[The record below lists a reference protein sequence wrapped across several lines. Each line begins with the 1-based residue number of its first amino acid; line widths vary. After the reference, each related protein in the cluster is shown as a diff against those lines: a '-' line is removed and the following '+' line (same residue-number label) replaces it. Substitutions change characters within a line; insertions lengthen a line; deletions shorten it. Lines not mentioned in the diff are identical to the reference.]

1 MKSCEIKGII
11 PPILTPMNNDP
22 EQTVNHQE
30 LRNQVERLLRGGVHG
45 LFPFGTNGEGYIL
58 SLKEKEE
65 VLETVIDQVKGRV
78 PVYAGTG
85 CISTADTVRMSKRAE
100 ELGADVLSIITPS
113 FALASQKELY
123 DHYVEVAKHVNIPI
137 VLYNIPMR
145 TGNKLLPETVEKLA
159 RDVDVIMGAKDSSGD
174 RENLKAYIDRTR
186 DLEKP
191 FSVLA
196 GNDGNILYCLENGGT
211 VLNAAILLD
220 GKMPVEV
227 KLKRLDADKIVFDS
241 RDMDSHGEFD
251 SIEELQSVGDPYDPF
266 VLQKAALLAAGILP
280 AQGGNLKDVLHRLGG
295 GILMSTEVV
304 DVPKGS
310 GLGTSSILAGA
321 CVKALFEFCG
331 IPYTEETLYSHVS
344 VMEQIMST
352 GGGWQDQVGGLS
364 GGVKYIRTMPGLQ
377 QNIQVEHLRIP
388 QEAWEELKERFVL
401 IYTGQRRLARNLL
414 RDVVGRYIGNE
425 PDSLY
430 AHNEIQRTAALM
442 RFELERGHI
451 DDFAKLMDAHW
462 KLSQMIDA
470 GSSNT
475 LIDQIFAAI
484 DEYVDGRLVCGAG
497 GGGFLQVVLKKGVSR
512 QQVHARLKEVFQD
525 SDVDVYNATLM

>member
-11 PPILTPMNNDP
+11 PPILTPMNNDQ

-186 DLEKP
+186 DLGKP

-211 VLNAAILLD
+211 GGIAGRANLWPATVASIYDHFVAGDLDKAREAQEAIARIQ
-220 GKMPVEV
+220 PVFKFGNPNTIIKKAV
-227 KLKRLDADKIVFDS
+227 SL
-241 RDMDSHGEFD
+241 MGYP
-251 SIEELQSVGDPYDPF
+251 VGDCRRPF
-266 VLQKAALLAAGILP
+266 SYLCDEGLEALKQVL
-280 AQGGNLKDVLHRLGG
+280 
-295 GILMSTEVV
+295 
-304 DVPKGS
+304 
-310 GLGTSSILAGA
+310 
-321 CVKALFEFCG
+321 
-331 IPYTEETLYSHVS
+331 EET
-344 VMEQIMST
+344 
-352 GGGWQDQVGGLS
+352 
-364 GGVKYIRTMPGLQ
+364 K
-377 QNIQVEHLRIP
+377 
-388 QEAWEELKERFVL
+388 EL
-401 IYTGQRRLARNLL
+401 G
-414 RDVVGRYIGNE
+414 
-425 PDSLY
+425 
-430 AHNEIQRTAALM
+430 
-442 RFELERGHI
+442 
-451 DDFAKLMDAHW
+451 
-462 KLSQMIDA
+462 
-470 GSSNT
+470 
-475 LIDQIFAAI
+475 
-484 DEYVDGRLVCGAG
+484 
-497 GGGFLQVVLKKGVSR
+497 
-512 QQVHARLKEVFQD
+512 
-525 SDVDVYNATLM
+525 